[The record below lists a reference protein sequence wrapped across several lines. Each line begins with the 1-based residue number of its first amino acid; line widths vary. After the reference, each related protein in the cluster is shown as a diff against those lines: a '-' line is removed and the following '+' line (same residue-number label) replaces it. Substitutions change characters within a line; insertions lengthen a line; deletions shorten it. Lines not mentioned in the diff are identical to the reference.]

1 MALSIRRA
9 RDYIEGFLKIRT
21 KDGQLVPFRMNAPQ
35 RKLYEAAR
43 RQAEAGK
50 PVRIIVLKA
59 RQMGFSTLTEGL
71 LFHMAATRHHVECMV
86 VAHTED
92 ATAKLFQMSQRFYD
106 NLPPA
111 LKPMRRASNAQEIV
125 FDRPARTKGHREG
138 LGSSIRCATAGGTG
152 VGRGYTLQGL
162 HLSEFAFWPGSK
174 RESYVGLM
182 QAVPDKAGTMV
193 IIESTANGYDE
204 FKSMWDAAVEAQR
217 SGTDGFEPVFFAWH
231 EMEEYRRAP
240 LPGFERTQE
249 ERELAEAY
257 GLDDEQLA
265 WRRWCIATQC
275 GGDLELFHQEY
286 PSSPDEAFIATGRCC
301 FDKAAIVLR
310 REKVR
315 ELAWER
321 GIFRV
326 ERDAAGRV
334 TAWTWQR
341 DEKGPIRLLKKPEQW
356 APYVIGGDT
365 AGTGSDYFVGQVL
378 DNRTGEQVAVLH
390 HQMGE
395 RLYAEQL
402 YCLGKYYN
410 DALIG
415 IETNYSTYPEM
426 VLEDMGYKKLF
437 VRERYDTYTGATV
450 KAFGFETT
458 AKSRPVIIDGL
469 RDVAAHELGLIT
481 DYETLGEMLT
491 FVYDE
496 QWRPAAE
503 EGEHD
508 DLVMALAIAHRIRV
522 QQSYVSRTPERVSR
536 WTASMREDYENAS
549 EEERAYLLERWGRP
563 EKG

>member
-35 RKLYEAAR
+35 KKLYEAAR

-125 FDRPARTKGHREG
+125 FDRPARTKEHREG

-162 HLSEFAFWPGSK
+162 HLSELAFWPGSK

-182 QAVPDKAGTMV
+182 QAVPDKPGTMV

-217 SGTDGFEPVFFAWH
+217 SGTDGFEPIFFAWH
-231 EMEEYRRAP
+231 EMAEYRRTP

-249 ERELAEAY
+249 ERELAETY

-286 PSSPDEAFIATGRCC
+286 PASPDEAFIATGRCC

-315 ELAWER
+315 ELEWER

-326 ERDAAGRV
+326 ERNAAGRV

-341 DEKGPIRLLKKPEQW
+341 DEKGPIRILKKPEKW

-395 RLYAEQL
+395 RLYAEQM
-402 YCLGKYYN
+402 YCLGMYYN
-410 DALIG
+410 EALIG

-426 VLEDMGYKKLF
+426 VLEDMGYKRLF
-437 VRERYDTYTGATV
+437 VREKYDTYTGATAQ
-450 KAFGFETT
+450 AFGFETT
-458 AKSRPVIIDGL
+458 SKSRPVIIDGL

-481 DYETLGEMLT
+481 DFETLGEMLT

-522 QQSYVSRTPERVSR
+522 QQSYKSEAPERVSR
-536 WTASMREDYENAS
+536 WTASMQEDYDNAS
-549 EEERAYLLERWGRP
+549 EEERRYLLERWGRP
-563 EKG
+563 EA